1 LGGVWNDG
9 IPDEVAA
16 AARDPAVL
24 AELAEVFRRNC
35 RSEDGL
41 LRRPSPEE
49 ARALAER
56 ALAALLDPDGLQM
69 ADVAGLRFYLQ
80 LDTELYPGPN
90 LLLANAW
97 DGIQWR
103 PVAQIRLPGGRDPDA

>member
-9 IPDEVAA
+9 IPAEVAA
-16 AARDPAVL
+16 IARDPAILDQL
-24 AELAEVFRRNC
+24 ADVFRRNS
-35 RSEDGL
+35 RSADGL
-41 LRRPSPEE
+41 QRHIPPEE
-49 ARALAER
+49 ARRLAAQALD
-56 ALAALLDPDGLQM
+56 ALLDPDGLQM
-69 ADVAGLRFYLQ
+69 ADVGGMRFYLQ

-103 PVAQIRLPGGRDPDA
+103 PVAEVRLPGGRDPEV